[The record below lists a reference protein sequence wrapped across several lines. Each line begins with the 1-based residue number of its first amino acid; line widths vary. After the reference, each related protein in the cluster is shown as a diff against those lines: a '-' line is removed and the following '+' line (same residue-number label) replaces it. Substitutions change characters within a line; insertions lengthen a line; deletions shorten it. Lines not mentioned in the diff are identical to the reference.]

1 MPARWNR
8 KKIGFTVTLLALLLP
23 NISFSSGFKTSNH
36 GAKATAMGNAFTATS
51 DNLSAIAYN
60 PAGLTNSKGTNIYLG
75 ATAVIS
81 SITYE
86 NTLGIS
92 EDTEDQLFF
101 PPHFYISS
109 DFGMENLIVV
119 FPTLLP
125 SPVASFTG
133 SPLSI
138 ALGTALLAI
147 ADDHF
152 AIVSLLPD

>member
-81 SITYE
+81 SIT
-86 NTLGIS
+86 
-92 EDTEDQLFF
+92 